1 MAAPRLHRLHLWA
14 GSWMRIDMQILSPF
28 LVNTSYKLWW
38 RSAVGS
44 SGRYKEVL
52 RCEGVKGLPSLLTP
66 GHSLVSCRLLRLS
79 WPSHGQK
86 FILCLLS
93 FHELYPYILIL
104 ADFVLFHLYILDLSK
119 NVLEGHHLMSH
130 YWTACGN
137 RICFGVLAVPRSI
150 PSIRVGMNIIIF
162 LRDVPSH
169 HHQPFTTPPHHKHPP
184 CDAVS
189 RDAEDTADKRDPRAV
204 NKIYEIHFT
213 QTSSICD

>member
-1 MAAPRLHRLHLWA
+1 MFWK
-14 GSWMRIDMQILSPF
+14 DT
-28 LVNTSYKLWW
+28 TS
-38 RSAVGS
+38 
-44 SGRYKEVL
+44 
-52 RCEGVKGLPSLLTP
+52 
-66 GHSLVSCRLLRLS
+66 
-79 WPSHGQK
+79 
-86 FILCLLS
+86 CLIT
-93 FHELYPYILIL
+93 EPPVATEYVMGY
-104 ADFVLFHLYILDLSK
+104 
-119 NVLEGHHLMSH
+119 
-130 YWTACGN
+130 
-137 RICFGVLAVPRSI
+137 GVLAVPRSI